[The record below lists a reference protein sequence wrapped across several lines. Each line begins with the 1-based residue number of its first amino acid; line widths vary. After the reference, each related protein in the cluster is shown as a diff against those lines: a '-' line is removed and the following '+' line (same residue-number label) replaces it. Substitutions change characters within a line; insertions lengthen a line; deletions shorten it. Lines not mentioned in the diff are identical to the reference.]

1 MLVLGGDRDVVED
14 GNAHAQGARQA
25 DDHRARIRRCHYK
38 WLAPNAQHAVEGAG
52 RLRVIDGLEAEQYV
66 RGGKRYAVG
75 PSHAVAKF
83 QRVGLVVRRDRPRFD
98 ERRLGL
104 LRGAIDPHQFAAGQ
118 DRIEIDGHAG
128 EGNAVEG
135 PRLAPQ
141 RGDQRA
147 PPGRGLVDD
156 DLGAIALIG
165 RAVIP
170 APAEKTDSSYQQDA
184 QQCPRLSVHF
194 LSSRPI
200 YWPVFSLHANVAIF
214 AISAQILR
222 NAPLVAQAGQR
233 LGSNVGDRRGPA
245 ARIVDQQTLFT
256 QSLRGTAQKARA
268 VGTTPAIR
276 SG

>member
-14 GNAHAQGARQA
+14 GNAHAKGARQA
-25 DDHRARIRRCHYK
+25 DDHRARIRRGHHEG
-38 WLAPNAQHAVEGAG
+38 LAADAQHAIEGAC
-52 RLRVIDGLEAEQYV
+52 RRRVVDCLEAKKYV
-66 RGGKRYAVG
+66 GGRKRYAIG
-75 PSHAVAKF
+75 PGHAVAKF

-98 ERRLGL
+98 QRRFGL
-104 LRGAIDPHQFAAGQ
+104 LRSAIDPHQLAAGQ
-118 DRIEIDGHAG
+118 DRIEIDGYAG
-128 EGNAVEG
+128 EGDAVERA
-135 PRLAPQ
+135 RLAAE
-141 RGDQRA
+141 RRDQRA
-147 PPGRGLVDD
+147 APRRGLVDD
-156 DLGAIALIG
+156 DLGAVALIG